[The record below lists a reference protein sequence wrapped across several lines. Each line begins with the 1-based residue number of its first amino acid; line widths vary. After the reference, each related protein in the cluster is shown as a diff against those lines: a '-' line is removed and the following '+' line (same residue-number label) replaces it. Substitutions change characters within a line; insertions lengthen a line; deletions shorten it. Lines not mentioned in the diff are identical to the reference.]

1 MAMTNFGPLRSS
13 SDTTTDAL
21 NGGWVLCV
29 QTVSVTTVAGGTAV
43 SGTITLP
50 ANAQIIEYYVD
61 KTVLQSG
68 GDATAYAVTV
78 GTAAAGAQY
87 MTSTDMVAATRAT
100 TAKTVAQLLAMSA
113 IGTNTSVVLTVA
125 PNGTVGS
132 QGTFLLTVEY
142 AQKV

>member
-13 SDTTTDAL
+13 SDTTTDTL
-21 NGGWVLCV
+21 NGGWVQLV
-29 QTVSVTTVAGGTAV
+29 QTASVTTVAGGTAV
-43 SGTITLP
+43 SGTVTLP
-50 ANAQIIEYYVD
+50 ANAQIMEYYVD

-68 GDATAYAVTV
+68 GTATAYAVTV

-87 MTSTDMVAATRAT
+87 MTSTDMVATTRST
-100 TAKTVAQLLAMSA
+100 TAKTIAQLLAMSNV
-113 IGTNTSVVLTVA
+113 GTNTSVVMTVA